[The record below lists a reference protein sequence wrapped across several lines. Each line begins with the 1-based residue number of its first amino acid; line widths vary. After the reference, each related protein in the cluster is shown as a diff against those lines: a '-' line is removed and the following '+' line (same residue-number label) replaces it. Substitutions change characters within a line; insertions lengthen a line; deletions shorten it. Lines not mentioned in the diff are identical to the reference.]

1 MFIIGRTKLCQEKKM
16 GDKGQ
21 EAFIKEMQTRFDKK
35 LREHEISVIEHWRE
49 QLTRVLMM
57 KPEGVGALQAQI
69 KKVSDMMNNRI
80 MIIKRT
86 QND

>member
-1 MFIIGRTKLCQEKKM
+1 M

-21 EAFIKEMQTRFDKK
+21 ESFIKEMQTRFDKK
-35 LREHEISVIEHWRE
+35 LREHEISVVEHWRE
-49 QLTRVLMM
+49 QLARVLAM
-57 KPEGVGALQAQI
+57 KPEGVGALQTQI
-69 KKVSDMMNNRI
+69 KKVSDMMENRI

>member
-1 MFIIGRTKLCQEKKM
+1 M

-35 LREHEISVIEHWRE
+35 LREYEIGVVEHWRE
-49 QLTRVLMM
+49 QLAKVLMM
-57 KPEGVGALQAQI
+57 KPEGVGALQTQI
-69 KKVSDMMNNRI
+69 KKVSDMMDNRV

>member
-1 MFIIGRTKLCQEKKM
+1 M

-21 EAFIKEMQTRFDKK
+21 EAFIKEMQNRFDKK

-49 QLTRVLMM
+49 QLTRILMM

-69 KKVSDMMNNRI
+69 KKMSDMMNNRI
-80 MIIKRT
+80 INMKKT

>member
-1 MFIIGRTKLCQEKKM
+1 MA
-16 GDKGQ
+16 DKGQ
-21 EAFIKEMQTRFDKK
+21 EAFIKEMQIRFDKK
-35 LREHEISVIEHWRE
+35 LRDHEISVVEHWRE
-49 QLTRVLMM
+49 QLSKILMM

-80 MIIKRT
+80 MNMKRN

>member
-21 EAFIKEMQTRFDKK
+21 EAFIKEMQNRFDKK

-49 QLTRVLMM
+49 QLTRILMM

-69 KKVSDMMNNRI
+69 KKMSDMMNNRI
-80 MIIKRT
+80 INMKKT

>member
-1 MFIIGRTKLCQEKKM
+1 MA
-16 GDKGQ
+16 DKGQ
-21 EAFIKEMQTRFDKK
+21 EAFIKEMQIRFDKK
-35 LREHEISVIEHWRE
+35 LRDHEISVVEHWRE
-49 QLTRVLMM
+49 QLSKILMM

-80 MIIKRT
+80 MNIKRS

>member
-1 MFIIGRTKLCQEKKM
+1 M

-21 EAFIKEMQTRFDKK
+21 ESFIKEMQNRFDKK
-35 LREHEISVIEHWRE
+35 LREHEISVIEYWRE
-49 QLTRVLMM
+49 QLTRVLSM
-57 KPEGVGALQAQI
+57 KPEGVGALQTQI
-69 KKVSDMMNNRI
+69 KKVSDMMDNRI

>member
-1 MFIIGRTKLCQEKKM
+1 M

-21 EAFIKEMQTRFDKK
+21 EAFIKEMQNRFDKK
-35 LREHEISVIEHWRE
+35 LREHEISVVEHWRE
-49 QLTRVLMM
+49 QLAKVLVM

-69 KKVSDMMNNRI
+69 KKVADMMNNRI
-80 MIIKRT
+80 TNIKRT

>member
-1 MFIIGRTKLCQEKKM
+1 M

-21 EAFIKEMQTRFDKK
+21 EAFIKEMQNRFDKK
-35 LREHEISVIEHWRE
+35 MREHEIGVVEHWRE
-49 QLTRVLMM
+49 QLTRVLTM
-57 KPEGVGALQAQI
+57 KPEGVGALQTQI
-69 KKVSDMMNNRI
+69 KKVSDMMENRI